1 MHLVFDEGNTDTVIG
16 LFHPESLEPSSQHR
30 FPTAR
35 RESSD
40 PIDLVIRGFL
50 RNIGHSAGAVSRA
63 VVGSVAADRAERL
76 REALGTLGDPTVV
89 MLEGWEGLPI
99 RPDPTDPAQGVGADR
114 IANALAA
121 ARLYRCDTIIV
132 DLGTATTFDCVG
144 ADGTFFGG
152 VIAPGLPAGS
162 AWLESRTPRLPPV
175 TFGPP
180 DRVIGRRTVD
190 CIRSGLFYSVIDAV
204 DGIVERIRS
213 EWARPNTLV
222 VGTGGHAGVLAAHS
236 RHIDRVNPDL
246 TLVGLKIAGDHLA
259 GDYLSGGE
267 TVD

>member
-1 MHLVFDEGNTDTVIG
+1 MHLVFDEGNTDTVLG

-30 FPTAR
+30 FPTTSG
-35 RESSD
+35 ESTD
-40 PIDLVIRGFL
+40 PIDLMIRGFL
-50 RNIGHSAGAVSRA
+50 RDTGQSEGSVSRA
-63 VVGSVAADRAERL
+63 VVGSVAADRAETL
-76 REALGTLGDPTVV
+76 REALEMFGYPKVV

-99 RPDPTDPAQGVGADR
+99 GPDQTDPAQGVGADR

-175 TFGPP
+175 PFGRP
-180 DRVIGRRTVD
+180 DRVIGRSTVD

-204 DGIVERIRS
+204 DGIVERIGS

-222 VGTGGHAGVLAAHS
+222 VGTGGHAGVLATHS
-236 RHIDRVNPDL
+236 RRIDRVNPDL

-259 GDYLSGGE
+259 GDRLAGG
-267 TVD
+267 